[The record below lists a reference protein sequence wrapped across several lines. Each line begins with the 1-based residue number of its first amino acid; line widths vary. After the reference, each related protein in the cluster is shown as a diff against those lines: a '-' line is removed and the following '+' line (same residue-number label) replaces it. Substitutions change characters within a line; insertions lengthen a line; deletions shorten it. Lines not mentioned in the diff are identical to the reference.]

1 MLFRKIL
8 LGLALVF
15 LFVGNTH
22 AVNPDEVLDNPI
34 LEKRARK
41 LSTEIR
47 CMVCQNQSIDN
58 SDASVAKDLRVLI
71 RERIAAGD
79 SDTQVLEYLVG
90 RFGEFVLLKPRFTFL
105 NAALWITP
113 IIALLF
119 GLYLLVS
126 LSRRS
131 SLKLNPVSSTVKS
144 DLTKKE
150 KVELTKI
157 LDE

>member
-8 LGLALVF
+8 VCLVLVF
-15 LFVGNTH
+15 SITGNAY
-22 AVNPDEVLDNPI
+22 AVNPDEVLDNPV

-71 RERIAAGD
+71 RERIVAGD
-79 SDTQVLEYLVG
+79 TDAQVLNYLVS
-90 RFGEFVLLKPRFTFL
+90 RFGEFVLLKPRFTLL

-113 IIALLF
+113 IAALVF

-126 LSRRS
+126 ISRRS
-131 SLKLNPVSSTVKS
+131 SRKLDPTKLIAKEN
-144 DLTKKE
+144 LTKKE
-150 KVELTKI
+150 KVELSKI